1 LLTSV
6 TTTTYSN
13 GTSSSTTAVINY
25 TNSSTGKETGLPN
38 SIGGNTLTWTWGN
51 QLALLD
57 NSDETVTYTYNDAGI
72 RTSKSVYNK
81 TTHVT
86 TNSSYVLE
94 GDKVVY
100 ETVGANK
107 LHYSYSSAG
116 DLLSVN
122 LNGTEYYYI
131 FNAQGDVVGLIN
143 TSGIQVVSYSY
154 DAYGNAITTT
164 GSESGDNQLGG
175 LNPYRYR
182 GYRYDSNTKWY
193 YLQSRYYIPEL
204 SRFLSSDD
212 NFGLV
217 GGIISSNLFAYCSNN
232 PVSAFDPNGDIANW
246 IIGGSVG
253 LIVGGIVGGV
263 ISYRKSGKVDWR

>member
-1 LLTSV
+1 
-6 TTTTYSN
+6 
-13 GTSSSTTAVINY
+13 
-25 TNSSTGKETGLPN
+25 
-38 SIGGNTLTWTWGN
+38 
-51 QLALLD
+51 
-57 NSDETVTYTYNDAGI
+57 
-72 RTSKSVYNK
+72 
-81 TTHVT
+81 
-86 TNSSYVLE
+86 VLE